1 MQWKG
6 NLIWIKTYK
15 LINLLNGDEKIT
27 KIEIDKITLEISTYF
42 LINIIKNFL
51 RDNGDIEK
59 IKKEYS
65 SFDWTCENV
74 CDMCVCDDSKRSII
88 SEK

>member
-1 MQWKG
+1 MKRKSYMNKNIQ
-6 NLIWIKTYK
+6 I
-15 LINLLNGDEKIT
+15 INLLNGDEKIT
-27 KIEIDKITLEISTYF
+27 KIEIDKTTLEIGAYF
-42 LINIIKNFL
+42 LKNILKNFL

-65 SFDWTCENV
+65 CFGWTCESV
-74 CDMCVCDDSKRSII
+74 CDMCVCDDSKRSTI

>member
-1 MQWKG
+1 MNKNIQ
-6 NLIWIKTYK
+6 I
-15 LINLLNGDEKIT
+15 INLLNGDEKTT
-27 KIEIDKITLEISTYF
+27 KIEIDKTTLEIGAYF
-42 LINIIKNFL
+42 LKNILKNFL

-65 SFDWTCENV
+65 CFGWTCESV
-74 CDMCVCDDSKRSII
+74 CDMCVCDNSKRSTI

>member
-1 MQWKG
+1 MNKNIQ
-6 NLIWIKTYK
+6 I
-15 LINLLNGDEKIT
+15 INLLNRDEKIT
-27 KIEIDKITLEISTYF
+27 KIEIDKTTLEIGAYF
-42 LINIIKNFL
+42 LKNILKNFL

-59 IKKEYS
+59 IIKEYS

-74 CDMCVCDDSKRSII
+74 CDMCVCDNSKRSKT

>member
-1 MQWKG
+1 MKRKSYMNKNIQ
-6 NLIWIKTYK
+6 IM
-15 LINLLNGDEKIT
+15 NLLNGDEKIT

-65 SFDWTCENV
+65 SFD
-74 CDMCVCDDSKRSII
+74 
-88 SEK
+88 

>member
-1 MQWKG
+1 MNKNIQ
-6 NLIWIKTYK
+6 I
-15 LINLLNGDEKIT
+15 INLLNGDEKTT
-27 KIEIDKITLEISTYF
+27 KIEIDKTTLEIGAYF
-42 LINIIKNFL
+42 LKNILKNFL

-59 IKKEYS
+59 IIKEYS
-65 SFDWTCENV
+65 CFVWTCESV

>member
-1 MQWKG
+1 MNKNVQ
-6 NLIWIKTYK
+6 I
-15 LINLLNGDEKIT
+15 INLLNGDEKTT
-27 KIEIDKITLEISTYF
+27 KIEIDKTTLEIGAYF
-42 LINIIKNFL
+42 LKYILKNFL

-65 SFDWTCENV
+65 CFGWTCESV
-74 CDMCVCDDSKRSII
+74 CDMCVCDDSKRSTI